1 MNVQSLYNV
10 IGNNDQIKNDYL
22 LIGWQVEM
30 QRTRPRNS
38 FQLKGKWQSALALQ
52 KDLHGNPRVL
62 GLNRDQ
68 QYSLTAKEDFII

>member
-52 KDLHGNPRVL
+52 KDLYGNPLVL
-62 GLNRDQ
+62 DLTRDQ
-68 QYSLTAKEDFII
+68 QLVLTVKTIIV